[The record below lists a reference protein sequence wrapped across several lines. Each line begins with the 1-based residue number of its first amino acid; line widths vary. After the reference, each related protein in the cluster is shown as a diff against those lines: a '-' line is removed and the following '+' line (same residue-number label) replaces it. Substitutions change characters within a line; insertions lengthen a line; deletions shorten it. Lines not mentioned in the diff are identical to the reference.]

1 MTPTEFSR
9 NNNVK
14 VGDRLLG
21 VRNVVKIKDPEAI
34 KRLIMSNDY
43 EHKRIISISAHIDHG
58 KTTTTDY
65 LMRRAGLMSDAAA
78 GQALMTDSDEEEQER
93 GITIFTS
100 VVLLNFEVDGEEYL
114 VQLSDTPGHLS
125 FTGEVSRA
133 LRASDGA
140 VILVDALEGVM
151 TQTETNIRLAV
162 GSEACRPVLFINK
175 VDRLI
180 NELKL
185 PPAKVYERIDIIVA
199 KVNELIKKVAPG
211 EFSKEWQVGFEHGTV
226 AIGSA
231 KTGWAFTQETL
242 KKRDIKPIVVF
253 EKYNEGDEMWLREN
267 LPLDEAL
274 LEMIAYHL
282 PDPKTAQKYKIPRI
296 WKGDLDSPEGKA
308 LLDCDPNGP
317 LLGMITKIFVDPK
330 SKRPTLIGRVFSG
343 TIRSGDEIRL
353 VNMRQNARVKRLG
366 VQEIT
371 DILPMDE
378 IPAGNLMSI
387 FGFICPSGESF
398 VEANSEIVGFE
409 AIEYVSE
416 PVVSRSIKP
425 IDPQDVARLGDV
437 VKKWIMADPTAR
449 FVHDKESGEY
459 RLDGIDPL
467 QIEILT
473 KRINEQV
480 PIRVSEPIIVY
491 REKMTQRGDEFHTK
505 SPNGHN
511 RIRMY
516 LEPLDEK
523 TIELIRKKKVTAE
536 MPGRER
542 AQILRDEA
550 GWDAKEARKILDIF
564 EGCMI
569 VDAMSGVQKFD
580 RILPYVKS
588 IFHEFVESGPIAHEP
603 VMGVRVTITDAT
615 IHSDPAH
622 TGYTEVATMVSSG
635 LNMGFLT
642 GVPGLY
648 EPILNTDIKT
658 PTDTQG
664 AVIKVL
670 TAHRGQIVTIEGEE
684 EAVAIK
690 GTLPTAET
698 IGIADEFRS
707 ASAGRSF
714 FGYQFRGFESV
725 PGSIQEELILEIR
738 KRKGMPEEMPSMS
751 SWSRYV
757 YKRT

>member
-1 MTPTEFSR
+1 M
-9 NNNVK
+9 
-14 VGDRLLG
+14 
-21 VRNVVKIKDPEAI
+21 VKIKEPAAI
-34 KRLIMSNDY
+34 KRLILSDDY

-100 VVLLNFEVDGEEYL
+100 VVLLNFEVEGEEYL

-162 GSEACRPVLFINK
+162 GGEACKPVLFVNK

-185 PPAKVYERIDIIVA
+185 PPAKVYERIDVIIA
-199 KVNELIKKVAPG
+199 KVNALIKKVAPEG
-211 EFSKEWQVGFEHGTV
+211 YGKDWRVSFQDGSV

-231 KTGWAFTQETL
+231 KTGWAFTMKTL
-242 KKRDIKPIVVF
+242 EKKDIKPTVVF

-267 LPLDEAL
+267 LPLDDAL
-274 LEMIAYHL
+274 LEMIVKHL
-282 PDPKTAQKYKIPRI
+282 PDPKTAQQYKIPRI

-308 LLDCDPNGP
+308 LLEVDPNGP
-317 LLGMITKIFVDPK
+317 LCGMITKIFVDPK
-330 SKRPTLIGRVFSG
+330 SKRPTLIGRIFSG
-343 TIRSGDEIRL
+343 TIKSGQEIAL
-353 VNMRQNARVKRLG
+353 VNMRQNAKVKRLG

-371 DILPMDE
+371 DILDMDE
-378 IPAGNLMSI
+378 VPAGNLFSV
-387 FGFICPSGESF
+387 FGFMCPSGESF
-398 VEANSEIVGFE
+398 VAPGSDMKGFE

-425 IDPQDVARLGDV
+425 VDPQEIAKLGEV
-437 VKKWIMADPTAR
+437 VSKWIMADPTAR
-449 FVHDKESGEY
+449 FFHDKESGEY

-473 KRINEQV
+473 KRIHEQV
-480 PIRVSEPIIVY
+480 KIKVSEPIIVY
-491 REKMTQRGDEFHTK
+491 REKMTEKGDEFHTK

-523 TIELIRKKKVTAE
+523 TVELIRKKRITAE
-536 MPGRER
+536 MPSRER
-542 AQILRDEA
+542 ATILRDEA
-550 GWDAKEARKILDIF
+550 GWDAKAARKILDIY
-564 EGCMI
+564 ESSML
-569 VDAMSGVQKFD
+569 VDAMSGVQRFD
-580 RILPYVKS
+580 RIFSYLQS
-588 IFHEFVESGPIAHEP
+588 TFREFIEGGPIAREP
-603 VMGVRVTITDAT
+603 VMGVKVVLTDAT
-615 IHSDPAH
+615 VHNDPAH
-622 TGYTEVATMVSSG
+622 TGYNEVATMVSSG
-635 LNMGFLT
+635 LNMSFLT
-642 GVPGLY
+642 GRPGLY
-648 EPILNTDIKT
+648 EPVLNADIKT
-658 PTDTQG
+658 PPDTQG
-664 AVIKVL
+664 AIIKVL
-670 TAHRGQIVTIEGEE
+670 TGHRGQIVTIEGEE
-684 EAVAIK
+684 DVVAIK

-698 IGIADEFRS
+698 IEIADEFRS

-714 FGYQFRGFESV
+714 FGYEFKGFD
-725 PGSIQEELILEIR
+725 PLPTNLQEEIILEIR
-738 KRKGMPEEMPSMS
+738 ARKKMPEEMPSLS
-751 SWSRYV
+751 SW
-757 YKRT
+757 

>member
-1 MTPTEFSR
+1 M
-9 NNNVK
+9 
-14 VGDRLLG
+14 
-21 VRNVVKIKDPEAI
+21 VKIKEPDAI
-34 KRLIMSNDY
+34 KRLILSDDY

-58 KTTTTDY
+58 KTTTADY

-78 GQALMTDSDEEEQER
+78 GQALMTDSDDEEQER

-162 GSEACRPVLFINK
+162 GGEACKPVLFVNK

-185 PPAKVYERIDIIVA
+185 PPAKVYERIDIIIS
-199 KVNELIKKVAPG
+199 KVNALIKKVAPEG
-211 EFSKEWQVGFEHGTV
+211 YGKDWRVSFQDGSV

-231 KTGWAFTQETL
+231 KTGWAFSMKTL
-242 KKRDIKPIVVF
+242 EKKGIKPTVVF

-267 LPLDEAL
+267 LPLDDAL
-274 LEMIAYHL
+274 LEMIVKHL
-282 PDPKTAQKYKIPRI
+282 PNPKEAQKYKIPRI
-296 WKGDLDSPEGKA
+296 WKGDLESPEGQA
-308 LLDCDPNGP
+308 LLNVDPNGP
-317 LLGMITKIFVDPK
+317 LCGMITKIFVDPK
-330 SKRPTLIGRVFSG
+330 SKRPTLIGRIFSG
-343 TIRSGDEIRL
+343 TIKSGQEIAL
-353 VNMRQNARVKRLG
+353 VNMRQNAKVKRLG

-371 DILPMDE
+371 DILDMDE
-378 IPAGNLMSI
+378 VPAGNLFSV
-387 FGFICPSGESF
+387 FGFMCPSGESF
-398 VEANSEIVGFE
+398 VDPGSEMKGFE
-409 AIEYVSE
+409 AIEYVAE

-425 IDPQDVARLGDV
+425 VDPQDIAKLGEV
-437 VKKWIMADPTAR
+437 VSKWIMADPTAR
-449 FVHDKESGEY
+449 FFHDKESGEY

-473 KRINEQV
+473 KRIHEQV
-480 PIRVSEPIIVY
+480 KIHVSEPIIVY
-491 REKMTQRGDEFHTK
+491 REKMTEKGDEFHTK

-523 TIELIRKKKVTAE
+523 TVELIRKKRITAE
-536 MPGRER
+536 MPSRER
-542 AQILRDEA
+542 ATILRDEA
-550 GWDAKEARKILDIF
+550 GWDAKKARKILDIY
-564 EGCMI
+564 ESSML
-569 VDAMSGVQKFD
+569 VDAMSGVQRFD
-580 RILPYVKS
+580 RIYSYLETV
-588 IFHEFVESGPIAHEP
+588 FREFIDGGPIAKEP
-603 VMGVRVTITDAT
+603 VMGVKVVLTDAT
-615 IHSDPAH
+615 VHNDPAH
-622 TGYTEVATMVSSG
+622 TGYNEVATMVSSG

-642 GVPGLY
+642 GRPGIY
-648 EPILNTDIKT
+648 EPVLNADIKT
-658 PTDTQG
+658 PPDTQG
-664 AVIKVL
+664 AIIKVL
-670 TAHRGQIVTIEGEE
+670 TGHRGQIVTIEGEE
-684 EAVAIK
+684 DVVAIK

-698 IGIADEFRS
+698 IEIADEFRS

-714 FGYQFRGFESV
+714 FGYEFRGFE
-725 PGSIQEELILEIR
+725 PLPTNLQEEIILEIR
-738 KRKGMPEEMPSMS
+738 ARKKMPEEMPSLS
-751 SWSRYV
+751 SWNRWI

>member
-1 MTPTEFSR
+1 M
-9 NNNVK
+9 
-14 VGDRLLG
+14 
-21 VRNVVKIKDPEAI
+21 VKIKEPDAI
-34 KRLIMSNDY
+34 RSMILSDDY
-43 EHKRIISISAHIDHG
+43 AHKRIISISAHIDHG

-65 LMRRAGLMSDAAA
+65 LLRRAGLMSDAAT

-100 VVLLNFEVDGEEYL
+100 VVMLHFEVDGEAYL

-162 GSEACRPVLFINK
+162 GSEACKPVLFVNK

-185 PPAKVYERIDIIVA
+185 PPAKVYERIDIIIS
-199 KVNELIKKVAPG
+199 KVNQLIKKVAP
-211 EFSKEWQVGFEHGTV
+211 KEYALDWRVSFQEGSV

-231 KTGWAFTQETL
+231 KTGWAFTIKTL
-242 KKRDIKPIVVF
+242 EKKGIKPLIVF
-253 EKYNEGDEMWLREN
+253 EKYSKGDDKWLRDN

-274 LEMIAYHL
+274 LEMIVKHL
-282 PDPKTAQKYKIPRI
+282 PNPKEAQKYKIPRI
-296 WKGDLDSPEGKA
+296 WSGDLNSPAGQA
-308 LLDCDPNGP
+308 LLNCDRNGP
-317 LLGMITKIFVDPK
+317 LIGSINKIFIDPK

-343 TIRSGDEIRL
+343 TIKSGQEIRL
-353 VNMRQNARVKRLG
+353 VNMKQNAKVKRLG

-371 DILPMDE
+371 DILDMDE
-378 IPAGNLMSI
+378 VPAGNLFSV

-398 VEANSEIVGFE
+398 VDPGSDIKGFE

-425 IDPQDVARLGDV
+425 IDPQDVARLGEV
-437 VKKWIMADPTAR
+437 VSKWIMADPTAR
-449 FVHDKESGEY
+449 FTHDKESMEY

-473 KRINEQV
+473 ERIHEQV
-480 PIRVSEPIIVY
+480 PIKVSEPIIVY
-491 REKMTQRGDEFHTK
+491 REKMTERGEEFHTK

-511 RIRMY
+511 KIRMF
-516 LEPLDEK
+516 LEPLDDK
-523 TIELIRKKKVTAE
+523 TVDLIRKKKVTAE
-536 MPGRER
+536 MNDRER

-550 GWDAKEARKILDIF
+550 GWDAKEARKILDIY
-564 EGCMI
+564 ESSML
-569 VDAMSGVQKFD
+569 VDGMSGVQRFE
-580 RILPYVKS
+580 RIYSYLQTV
-588 IFHEFVESGPIAHEP
+588 FREFIDAGPLAHEP
-603 VMGVRVTITDAT
+603 VMGVKVTLTDAT
-615 IHSDPAH
+615 VHNDPAH
-622 TGYTEVATMVSSG
+622 TGYNEVATMVSAA

-642 GVPGLY
+642 GRPGLF
-648 EPILNTDIKT
+648 EPVLDTDIKT

-664 AVIKVL
+664 QVIKVL
-670 TAHRGQIVTIEGEE
+670 TGHRGQIITIEGEE
-684 EAVAIK
+684 DTVTVR

-707 ASAGRSF
+707 ATAGRSF
-714 FGYQFRGFESV
+714 FGYQFHGFDALPSNL
-725 PGSIQEELILEIR
+725 QEEIILEIR
-738 KRKGMPEEMPSMS
+738 KRKKMAEEMPNLA
-751 SWSRYV
+751 SWSRWV

>member
-1 MTPTEFSR
+1 I
-9 NNNVK
+9 V
-14 VGDRLLG
+14 
-21 VRNVVKIKDPEAI
+21 
-34 KRLIMSNDY
+34 
-43 EHKRIISISAHIDHG
+43 SISAHIDHG

-78 GQALMTDSDEEEQER
+78 GQALMTDSDDEEQER

-100 VVLLNFEVDGEEYL
+100 VVLLNFDVEGEEYL

-162 GSEACRPVLFINK
+162 GGEGCKPVLFINK

-199 KVNELIKKVAPG
+199 KVNELIKKVAP
-211 EFSKEWQVGFEHGTV
+211 EGFTKDWRVDFAKGSV
-226 AIGSA
+226 AVGSA
-231 KTGWAFTQETL
+231 KTGWAFTMKTL
-242 KKRDIKPIVVF
+242 EKKEIKPNVVF
-253 EKYNEGDEMWLREN
+253 EKYYEGDEMWLREN
-267 LPLDEAL
+267 LPLDDAL
-274 LEMIAYHL
+274 LEMIVKHL
-282 PDPKTAQKYKIPRI
+282 PNPKEAQKYKIPRI
-296 WKGDLDSPEGKA
+296 WKGDLESEAGKA
-308 LLDCDPNGP
+308 LLEADPNGP

-343 TIRSGDEIRL
+343 TLKSGQEIRL

-378 IPAGNLMSI
+378 VPAGNLFSI
-387 FGFICPSGESF
+387 FGFMCPSGESF
-398 VEANSEIVGFE
+398 VEAGSEVPGFE

-416 PVVSRSIKP
+416 PVVSRSITP
-425 IDPQDVARLGDV
+425 LDPQDVAKLGDV
-437 VKKWIMADPTAR
+437 VKMWIMADPTAR

-480 PIRVSEPIIVY
+480 PIRISEPIIVY
-491 REKMTQRGDEFHTK
+491 REKMTERGDEFHTK

-511 RIRMY
+511 RIRMF

-523 TIELIRKKKVTAE
+523 TVELIKKRRVTAE
-536 MPGRER
+536 MPSRDR
-542 AQILRDEA
+542 AFILRDDA
-550 GWDAKEARKILDIF
+550 GWDAKEARKILDIYQ
-564 EGCMI
+564 GCML
-569 VDAMSGVQKFD
+569 VDAMSGVQRFD
-580 RILPYVKS
+580 RIIAYVKS
-588 IFHEFVESGPIAHEP
+588 VFQEFVEEGPIAHEP
-603 VMGVRVTITDAT
+603 VMGVKVVLTDAT
-615 IHSDPAH
+615 VHNDPAH
-622 TGYTEVATMVSSG
+622 TGYNEVATMVSSG
-635 LNMGFLT
+635 LNMSFLT
-642 GVPGLY
+642 GEASLY

-658 PTDTQG
+658 PIDTQG
-664 AVIKVL
+664 GVIKVL
-670 TAHRGQIVTIEGEE
+670 TGHRGQIVTIEGEE
-684 EAVAIK
+684 ENVTVK

-707 ASAGRSF
+707 ATAGRSF
-714 FGYQFRGFESV
+714 FGYEFRGFEPL
-725 PGSIQEELILEIR
+725 PGTLQEEKILEIR
-738 KRKGMPEEMPSMS
+738 ARKKMPDQLPSLS
-751 SWSRYV
+751 SWNRWI

>member
-1 MTPTEFSR
+1 
-9 NNNVK
+9 
-14 VGDRLLG
+14 L
-21 VRNVVKIKDPEAI
+21 VKIKDPDAI
-34 KRLIMSNDY
+34 KRLILSDDY
-43 EHKRIISISAHIDHG
+43 EHKRIVSISAHIDHG

-78 GQALMTDSDEEEQER
+78 GQALMTDSDDEEQER

-100 VVLLNFEVDGEEYL
+100 VVLLNFDVEGEEYL

-162 GSEACRPVLFINK
+162 GGEGCKPVLFINK

-199 KVNELIKKVAPG
+199 KVNALIKKVAPKD
-211 EFSKEWQVGFEHGTV
+211 FSKDWRVDFTKGSV
-226 AIGSA
+226 AVGSA
-231 KTGWAFTQETL
+231 KTGWAFTMKTL
-242 KKRDIKPIVVF
+242 AKKEIKPNVVF

-267 LPLDEAL
+267 LPLDDAL
-274 LEMIAYHL
+274 LEMIVKHL
-282 PDPKTAQKYKIPRI
+282 PNPKDAQKYKIPRI
-296 WKGDLDSPEGKA
+296 WKGDLESEAGKA
-308 LLDCDPNGP
+308 LLEADPNGP

-343 TIRSGDEIRL
+343 TLRSGQEIRL
-353 VNMRQNARVKRLG
+353 VNMRQNARVRRLG

-378 IPAGNLMSI
+378 VPAGNLFSI
-387 FGFICPSGESF
+387 FGFMCPSGESF
-398 VEANSEIVGFE
+398 VDAGSDVPGFE

-416 PVVSRSIKP
+416 PVVSRSITP
-425 IDPQDVARLGDV
+425 LDPQDIAKLGDV
-437 VKKWIMADPTAR
+437 VKMWIMADPTAR

-480 PIRVSEPIIVY
+480 PIRISEPIIVY
-491 REKMTQRGDEFHTK
+491 REKMTERGDEFHTK

-523 TIELIRKKKVTAE
+523 TVGLIKKRRVTAE
-536 MPGRER
+536 MPSRDR
-542 AQILRDEA
+542 AIILRDEA
-550 GWDAKEARKILDIF
+550 GWDAKKARKILDIF
-564 EGCMI
+564 QGCML
-569 VDAMSGVQKFD
+569 VDGMSGVQRFD
-580 RILPYVKS
+580 RILAYVKS
-588 IFHEFVESGPIAHEP
+588 VFQEFVEEGPIAHEP
-603 VMGVRVTITDAT
+603 VMGVKVVLTDAT
-615 IHSDPAH
+615 VHNDPAH
-622 TGYTEVATMVSSG
+622 TGYNEVATMVSSG
-635 LNMGFLT
+635 LNMSFLT
-642 GVPGLY
+642 GEASLY
-648 EPILNTDIKT
+648 EPVLNTDIKT
-658 PTDTQG
+658 PIDTQG
-664 AVIKVL
+664 GVIKVL
-670 TAHRGQIVTIEGEE
+670 TGHRGQIVTIEGEE
-684 EAVAIK
+684 ENVTVK

-714 FGYQFRGFESV
+714 FGYEFRGFEPL
-725 PGSIQEELILEIR
+725 PGTLQEEIILEIR
-738 KRKGMPEEMPSMS
+738 ARKKMPDQMPHLS
-751 SWSRYV
+751 SWNRWI

>member
-1 MTPTEFSR
+1 M
-9 NNNVK
+9 
-14 VGDRLLG
+14 
-21 VRNVVKIKDPEAI
+21 VKIKDPDAI
-34 KRLIMSNDY
+34 KRLILSDDY
-43 EHKRIISISAHIDHG
+43 EHKRIVSISAHIDHG

-78 GQALMTDSDEEEQER
+78 GQALMTDSDDEEQER

-100 VVLLNFEVDGEEYL
+100 VVLLNFDVEGEEYL

-162 GSEACRPVLFINK
+162 GGEGCKPVLFINK

-199 KVNELIKKVAPG
+199 KVNELIKKVAP
-211 EFSKEWQVGFEHGTV
+211 EGFTKDWRVDFAKGSV
-226 AIGSA
+226 AVGSA
-231 KTGWAFTQETL
+231 KTGWAFTMKTL
-242 KKRDIKPIVVF
+242 EKKEIKPNVVF
-253 EKYNEGDEMWLREN
+253 EKYYEGDEMWLREN
-267 LPLDEAL
+267 LPLDDAL
-274 LEMIAYHL
+274 LEMIVKHL
-282 PDPKTAQKYKIPRI
+282 PNPKEAQKYKIPRI
-296 WKGDLDSPEGKA
+296 WKGDLESEAGKA
-308 LLDCDPNGP
+308 LLEADPNGP

-343 TIRSGDEIRL
+343 TLKSGQEIRL

-378 IPAGNLMSI
+378 VPAGNLFSI
-387 FGFICPSGESF
+387 FGFMCPSGESF
-398 VEANSEIVGFE
+398 VEAGSEVPGFE

-416 PVVSRSIKP
+416 PVVSRSITP
-425 IDPQDVARLGDV
+425 LDPQDVAKLGDV
-437 VKKWIMADPTAR
+437 VKMWIMADPTAR

-480 PIRVSEPIIVY
+480 PIRISEPIIVY
-491 REKMTQRGDEFHTK
+491 REKMTERGDEFHTK

-511 RIRMY
+511 RIRMF

-523 TIELIRKKKVTAE
+523 TVELIKKRRVTAE
-536 MPGRER
+536 MPSRDR
-542 AQILRDEA
+542 AFILRDDA
-550 GWDAKEARKILDIF
+550 GWDAKEARKILDIYQ
-564 EGCMI
+564 GCML
-569 VDAMSGVQKFD
+569 VDAMSGVQRFD
-580 RILPYVKS
+580 RIIAYVKS
-588 IFHEFVESGPIAHEP
+588 VFQEFVEEGPIAHEP
-603 VMGVRVTITDAT
+603 VMGVKVVLTDAT
-615 IHSDPAH
+615 VHNDPAH
-622 TGYTEVATMVSSG
+622 TGYNEVATMVSSG
-635 LNMGFLT
+635 LNMSFLT
-642 GVPGLY
+642 GEASLY

-658 PTDTQG
+658 PIDTQG
-664 AVIKVL
+664 GVIKVL
-670 TAHRGQIVTIEGEE
+670 TGHRGQIVTIEGEE
-684 EAVAIK
+684 ENVTVK

-707 ASAGRSF
+707 ATAGRSF
-714 FGYQFRGFESV
+714 FGYEFRGFEPL
-725 PGSIQEELILEIR
+725 PGTLQEEKILEIR
-738 KRKGMPEEMPSMS
+738 ARKKMPDQLPSLS
-751 SWSRYV
+751 SWNRWI

>member
-1 MTPTEFSR
+1 M
-9 NNNVK
+9 
-14 VGDRLLG
+14 
-21 VRNVVKIKDPEAI
+21 VKIKEPDAI
-34 KRLIMSNDY
+34 KRLILSDDLA
-43 EHKRIISISAHIDHG
+43 HKRIISISAHIDHG

-100 VVLLNFEVDGEEYL
+100 VVLLNFEVEGEEYL

-162 GSEACRPVLFINK
+162 GGEACKPVLFINK

-185 PPAKVYERIDIIVA
+185 PPAKVYERIDIIIA
-199 KVNELIKKVAPG
+199 KVNELIKKVAPEG
-211 EFSKEWQVGFEHGTV
+211 YGKDWRVSFQDGSV

-231 KTGWAFTQETL
+231 KTGWAFTMKTL
-242 KKRDIKPIVVF
+242 EKKDIKPIVVF
-253 EKYNEGDEMWLREN
+253 EKYNEGDERWLRDN
-267 LPLDEAL
+267 LPLDDAL
-274 LEMIAYHL
+274 LEMIVKHL
-282 PDPKTAQKYKIPRI
+282 PNPKEAQQYKIPRI
-296 WKGDLDSPEGKA
+296 WTGDLDSPEGKA
-308 LLDCDPNGP
+308 LLNVDSKGP
-317 LLGMITKIFVDPK
+317 LCGMITKIFVDPK

-343 TIRSGDEIRL
+343 TIKAGQEIQL
-353 VNMRQNARVKRLG
+353 INMKQNAKVKRLG

-371 DILPMDE
+371 DILDMDE
-378 IPAGNLMSI
+378 VPAGNLFSV
-387 FGFICPSGESF
+387 FGFMCPSGESF
-398 VEANSEIVGFE
+398 VAPGSDLKGFE

-425 IDPQDVARLGDV
+425 VDPQDIAKLGEV
-437 VKKWIMADPTAR
+437 VSKWIMADPTAR
-449 FVHDKESGEY
+449 FFHDKESGEY

-480 PIRVSEPIIVY
+480 KIKVSEPIIVY
-491 REKMTQRGDEFHTK
+491 REKMTERGDEFHTK

-523 TIELIRKKKVTAE
+523 TVELIRKKRITAD
-536 MPGRER
+536 MPARER

-550 GWDAKEARKILDIF
+550 GWDAKEARKILDIY
-564 EGCMI
+564 ESSML
-569 VDAMSGVQKFD
+569 VDAMSGVQRFD
-580 RILPYVKS
+580 RIFSYLQTT
-588 IFHEFVESGPIAHEP
+588 FREFIEGGPIAREP
-603 VMGVRVTITDAT
+603 VMGVKVVLTDAT
-615 IHSDPAH
+615 VHTDPAH
-622 TGYTEVATMVSSG
+622 TGYNEVATMVSSG
-635 LNMGFLT
+635 LNMSFLT
-642 GVPGLY
+642 GTPGLF
-648 EPILNTDIKT
+648 EPVLNTDIKT
-658 PTDTQG
+658 PPDTQG

-670 TAHRGQIVTIEGEE
+670 TGHRGQIITIEGEE
-684 EAVAIK
+684 DVVAVK

-707 ASAGRSF
+707 ATAGRSF
-714 FGYQFRGFESV
+714 FGYEFRGFESL
-725 PGSIQEELILEIR
+725 PSNLQEEIILEIR
-738 KRKGMPEEMPSMS
+738 ARKNMPAEMPNLS
-751 SWSRYV
+751 SWNRWI

>member
-1 MTPTEFSR
+1 M
-9 NNNVK
+9 
-14 VGDRLLG
+14 
-21 VRNVVKIKDPEAI
+21 VKIKEPDAI
-34 KRLIMSNDY
+34 KRLIKSDDF

-78 GQALMTDSDEEEQER
+78 GQALMTDSDEEEQAR

-100 VVLLNFEVDGEEYL
+100 VVLLNFEVEGEEYL

-162 GSEACRPVLFINK
+162 GGEACKPVLFVNK

-185 PPAKVYERIDIIVA
+185 PPAKVYERIDTIIA
-199 KVNELIKKVAPG
+199 KVNNLIMKVAPEEYG
-211 EFSKEWQVGFEHGTV
+211 KDWRVSFQDGSV

-231 KTGWAFTQETL
+231 KTGWAFTMKTL
-242 KKRDIKPIVVF
+242 EKKGIKPVVVF
-253 EKYNEGDEMWLREN
+253 EKYNEGDERWLREN
-267 LPLDEAL
+267 LPLDDAL
-274 LEMIAYHL
+274 LEMIVKHL
-282 PDPKTAQKYKIPRI
+282 PNPKDAQKYKIPRI
-296 WKGDLDSPEGKA
+296 WSGDMDTPEGKA
-308 LLDCDPNGP
+308 LLECDPNGP
-317 LLGMITKIFVDPK
+317 LLGMITKIFIDPK

-343 TIRSGDEIRL
+343 TIKSGQEIRL
-353 VNMRQNARVKRLG
+353 VNMKQNAKVKRLG

-371 DILPMDE
+371 DILDME
-378 IPAGNLMSI
+378 EVPAGNLFSV
-387 FGFICPSGESF
+387 FGFMCPSGESF
-398 VEANSEIVGFE
+398 VGPESDMKGFE

-425 IDPQDVARLGDV
+425 TDPQEIAKLGEV
-437 VKKWIMADPTAR
+437 VSKWIMADPTAR

-480 PIRVSEPIIVY
+480 KIKVSEPIIVY
-491 REKMTQRGDEFHTK
+491 REKMTEKGDEFHTK

-511 RIRMY
+511 RIRIF
-516 LEPLDEK
+516 LEPLDDK
-523 TIELIRKKKVTAE
+523 TVELIRKKKITADQND
-536 MPGRER
+536 RER

-550 GWDAKEARKILDIF
+550 GWDAKEARKILDVYETSIL
-564 EGCMI
+564 
-569 VDAMSGVQKFD
+569 VDAMTGVQRFD
-580 RILPYVKS
+580 RIFSYVQT
-588 IFHEFVESGPIAHEP
+588 IFREFCDGGPIAREP
-603 VMGVRVTITDAT
+603 VMGVKAVITDAT
-615 IHSDPAH
+615 IHTDPAH
-622 TGYTEVATMVSSG
+622 TGYNEVATMVSSG

-642 GVPGLY
+642 GRPGLY
-648 EPILNTDIKT
+648 EPVLNTDIKT
-658 PTDTQG
+658 PVDTQG
-664 AVIKVL
+664 QVIKVL
-670 TAHRGQIVTIEGEE
+670 TGHRGQVITIEGEE
-684 EAVAIK
+684 DAVAVK

-707 ASAGRSF
+707 ATAGRSF
-714 FGYQFRGFESV
+714 FGYEFRGFEPV
-725 PGSIQEELILEIR
+725 PGSMQEELILEIR
-738 KRKGMPEEMPSMS
+738 KRKGMPEELPSLS
-751 SWSRYV
+751 SWNRWV

>member
-1 MTPTEFSR
+1 M
-9 NNNVK
+9 
-14 VGDRLLG
+14 
-21 VRNVVKIKDPEAI
+21 VKIKEPDAI
-34 KRLIMSNDY
+34 KRLILSDDY

-78 GQALMTDSDEEEQER
+78 GQALMTDSDDEEQER

-100 VVLLNFEVDGEEYL
+100 VVLLNFKVDDEEYL

-140 VILVDALEGVM
+140 VILVDALEGMM

-162 GSEACRPVLFINK
+162 GSEACKPVLFINK

-185 PPAKVYERIDIIVA
+185 PPAKVYERIDIIIS
-199 KVNELIKKVAPG
+199 KVNTLIKKVAPE
-211 EFSKEWQVGFEHGTV
+211 EFKKAWQVSFQDGSV

-231 KTGWAFTQETL
+231 KTGWAFTMKTL
-242 KKRDIKPIVVF
+242 EKRDIKPTVVF
-253 EKYNEGDEMWLREN
+253 EKYDEGDEMWLREN

-274 LEMIAYHL
+274 LEMIVKHL
-282 PDPKTAQKYKIPRI
+282 PDPKTAQRYKIPRI
-296 WKGDLDSPEGKA
+296 WKGDLESVEGKA
-308 LLDCDPNGP
+308 LLACDPNGP
-317 LLGMITKIFVDPK
+317 LLGMVTKIFVDPK
-330 SKRPTLIGRVFSG
+330 SKRPTLIGRIFSG
-343 TIRSGDEIRL
+343 TIKNGQEIRL
-353 VNMRQNARVKRLG
+353 VNMRQNAKVKRLG

-371 DILPMDE
+371 DILDMDAV
-378 IPAGNLMSI
+378 PAGNLFSV
-387 FGFICPSGESF
+387 FGFMCPSGESF
-398 VEANSEIVGFE
+398 VGPGSDMAGFE

-425 IDPQDVARLGDV
+425 IDPQDVAKLGDV
-437 VKKWIMADPTAR
+437 VSVWIMADPTAR

-480 PIRVSEPIIVY
+480 KIHVSEPIIVY
-491 REKMTQRGDEFHTK
+491 REKMTERGDEFHTK

-511 RIRMY
+511 RIRMV

-523 TIELIRKKKVTAE
+523 TVELIKKKKVTMDQQPRDRGA
-536 MPGRER
+536 
-542 AQILRDEA
+542 ILRDEA
-550 GWDAKEARKILDIF
+550 GWDAKVARKILDIY
-564 EGCMI
+564 ESCML
-569 VDAMSGVQKFD
+569 VDAMSGVQRFD
-580 RILPYVKS
+580 RIFSYLQTV
-588 IFHEFVESGPIAHEP
+588 FREFVDSGPIAHEP
-603 VMGVRVTITDAT
+603 VMGVKVTLTDAT
-615 IHSDPAH
+615 IHNDPAH
-622 TGYTEVATMVSSG
+622 TGYNEVTTMVSSA
-635 LNMGFLT
+635 LNMSFLT
-642 GVPGLY
+642 GKPGLY
-648 EPILNTDIKT
+648 EPVLNTDIKT

-664 AVIKVL
+664 QVIKVL
-670 TAHRGQIVTIEGEE
+670 TGHRGQVLTIEGEE
-684 EAVAIK
+684 ENVTVK

-707 ASAGRSF
+707 ATAGRSF
-714 FGYQFRGFESV
+714 FGYQFRGFEGV
-725 PGSIQEELILEIR
+725 PTSLQEDLILEIR
-738 KRKGMPEEMPSMS
+738 KRKGMAEEMPSLS
-751 SWSRYV
+751 SWNRWV
-757 YKRT
+757 YRRT

>member
-1 MTPTEFSR
+1 M
-9 NNNVK
+9 
-14 VGDRLLG
+14 
-21 VRNVVKIKDPEAI
+21 VKIKEPDAI
-34 KRLIMSNDY
+34 KRLILSDDY

-100 VVLLNFEVDGEEYL
+100 VVLLNFKVDDEEYL

-140 VILVDALEGVM
+140 VILVDALEGMM

-162 GSEACRPVLFINK
+162 GSEACKPVLFINK

-185 PPAKVYERIDIIVA
+185 PPAKVYERIDIIIS
-199 KVNELIKKVAPG
+199 KVNTLIQKVAPE
-211 EFSKEWQVGFEHGTV
+211 EFKKAWQVSFQEGSV

-231 KTGWAFTQETL
+231 KTGWAFTMKTL
-242 KKRDIKPIVVF
+242 EKRDIKPTVVF
-253 EKYNEGDEMWLREN
+253 EKYDEGDEMWLREN

-274 LEMIAYHL
+274 LEMIVKHL
-282 PDPKTAQKYKIPRI
+282 PDPKTAQRYKIPRI
-296 WKGDLDSPEGKA
+296 WKGDLESVEGKA
-308 LLDCDPNGP
+308 LLSCDRDGP
-317 LLGMITKIFVDPK
+317 LLGMVTKIFVDPK
-330 SKRPTLIGRVFSG
+330 SKRPTLIGRIFSG
-343 TIRSGDEIRL
+343 TIKNGQEIKL
-353 VNMRQNARVKRLG
+353 VNMKQNAKVKRLG

-371 DILPMDE
+371 DILDMDAV
-378 IPAGNLMSI
+378 PAGNLFSV
-387 FGFICPSGESF
+387 FGFMCPSGESF
-398 VEANSEIVGFE
+398 VGPGSDMAGFE

-425 IDPQDVARLGDV
+425 IDPQDVAKLGNV
-437 VKKWIMADPTAR
+437 VSVWIMADPTAR

-480 PIRVSEPIIVY
+480 PIHVSEPIIVY
-491 REKMTQRGDEFHTK
+491 REKMTERGDEFHTK

-511 RIRMY
+511 RIRMV

-523 TIELIRKKKVTAE
+523 TVELIKKKKVNMDQHPRDRGA
-536 MPGRER
+536 
-542 AQILRDEA
+542 ILRDEA
-550 GWDAKEARKILDIF
+550 GWDAKVARKILDIY
-564 EGCMI
+564 ESCML
-569 VDAMSGVQKFD
+569 VDAMSGVQRFD
-580 RILPYVKS
+580 RIFSYLQTV
-588 IFHEFVESGPIAHEP
+588 FREFVDSGPIAHEP
-603 VMGVRVTITDAT
+603 VMGVKVTLTDAT
-615 IHSDPAH
+615 IHNDPAH
-622 TGYTEVATMVSSG
+622 TGYNEVTTMVSAG

-642 GVPGLY
+642 GKPGLY
-648 EPILNTDIKT
+648 EPVLNTDIKT

-664 AVIKVL
+664 QVIKVL
-670 TAHRGQIVTIEGEE
+670 SGHRGQIVTIEGEE
-684 EAVAIK
+684 ESVTVR

-707 ASAGRSF
+707 ATAGRCF
-714 FGYQFRGFESV
+714 FGYQFRGFEGV
-725 PGSIQEELILEIR
+725 PSSLQEELILEIR
-738 KRKGMPEEMPSMS
+738 KRKGMAEEMPNLG
-751 SWSRYV
+751 SWNRWV

>member
-1 MTPTEFSR
+1 M
-9 NNNVK
+9 VK
-14 VGDRLLG
+14 V
-21 VRNVVKIKDPEAI
+21 KEPEQI
-34 KRLIMSNDY
+34 KRLIMSNDFK
-43 EHKRIISISAHIDHG
+43 HKRIISISAHIDHG

-100 VVLLNFEVDGEEYL
+100 VVMLNFEVDGEEYL

-162 GSEACRPVLFINK
+162 GGEACKPVLFVNK

-185 PPAKVYERIDIIVA
+185 PPKKVYERIDVIMA
-199 KVNELIKKVAPG
+199 KVNALIKKVAPPQYA
-211 EFSKEWQVGFEHGTV
+211 KEWRVDFRDGSI

-231 KTGWAFTQETL
+231 KTGWAFTMKTL
-242 KKRDIKPIVVF
+242 EKKGIEPIVVF
-253 EKYNEGDEMWLREN
+253 EKYNEGDEKWLREN
-267 LPLDEAL
+267 LPLDDAL
-274 LEMIAYHL
+274 LEMIVHHL
-282 PDPKTAQKYKIPRI
+282 PDPETAQKYKIPRI
-296 WKGDLDSPEGKA
+296 WKGDLESPAGKA
-308 LLDCDPNGP
+308 LLACDPKGP

-330 SKRPTLIGRVFSG
+330 SKRPTLIGRIFSG
-343 TIRSGDEIRL
+343 TVKSGQTIQL
-353 VNMRQNARVKRLG
+353 VNMKQNVTVKRLG

-378 IPAGNLMSI
+378 VPAGNLFSV
-387 FGFICPSGESF
+387 FGFICPSGETF
-398 VEANSEIVGFE
+398 VEPGSDMPGFE

-425 IDPQDVARLGDV
+425 IDPQDIAKLGEV
-437 VKKWIMADPTAR
+437 VSKWIMADPTAR
-449 FVHDKESGEY
+449 FIHDKESGEY

-473 KRINEQV
+473 KRIHEQV
-480 PIRVSEPIIVY
+480 PIKISEPIIVY
-491 REKMTQRGDEFHTK
+491 REKIIGVGDEFHTK

-511 RIRMY
+511 RLRLYI
-516 LEPLDEK
+516 EPLDDK
-523 TIELIRKKKVTAE
+523 TVELIKKKRITADQNA
-536 MPGRER
+536 RDR

-550 GWDAKEARKILDIF
+550 GWDAKEARKILDIY
-564 EGCMI
+564 ESSML
-569 VDAMSGVQKFD
+569 VDAMSGVQRFE
-580 RILPYVKS
+580 RIFSYLQTT
-588 IFHEFVESGPIAHEP
+588 FREFIDQGPLAREP
-603 VMGVRVTITDAT
+603 IMGVKVVLTDST
-615 IHSDPAH
+615 VHTDPAH
-622 TGYTEVATMVSSG
+622 TGYNEVATMTSSG
-635 LNMGFLT
+635 LNMSFLT
-642 GVPGLY
+642 AKAGLY
-648 EPILNTDIKT
+648 EPILNADIKT

-664 AVIKVL
+664 GIIKVL
-670 TAHRGQIVTIEGEE
+670 TGHRGQILTIESEE
-684 EAVAIK
+684 DTVTIK

-707 ASAGRSF
+707 ATAGRSF
-714 FGYQFRGFESV
+714 FGYEFRGFEPL
-725 PGSIQEELILEIR
+725 PGNMQEEKILEIR
-738 KRKGMPEEMPSMS
+738 KRKGMPEEMPSLS

-757 YKRT
+757 YRRT

>member
-1 MTPTEFSR
+1 M
-9 NNNVK
+9 
-14 VGDRLLG
+14 
-21 VRNVVKIKDPEAI
+21 VKIKDPDAI

-199 KVNELIKKVAPG
+199 KVNELIKKVAPENFG
-211 EFSKEWQVGFEHGTV
+211 KEWQVGFEHGTV

-231 KTGWAFTQETL
+231 KTGWAFTMETL

-343 TIRSGDEIRL
+343 TLRSGDEIRL

-398 VEANSEIVGFE
+398 VEADSDIVGFE

-425 IDPQDVARLGDV
+425 IDPQDVAKLGDV

-473 KRINEQV
+473 KRIHEQV

-491 REKMTQRGDEFHTK
+491 REKMTQKGDEFHTK

-523 TIELIRKKKVTAE
+523 TVELIRKKKVTAE
-536 MPGRER
+536 MPGRDR

-550 GWDAKEARKILDIF
+550 GWDAKEARKILDIYD
-564 EGCMI
+564 GCMM
-569 VDAMSGVQKFD
+569 VDAMSGVQKFE

-588 IFHEFVESGPIAHEP
+588 VFHEFVESGPIAHEP

-615 IHSDPAH
+615 IHTDPAH

-635 LNMGFLT
+635 LNLGFLT

-664 AVIKVL
+664 AIIKVL

-751 SWSRYV
+751 SWSRYM
-757 YKRT
+757 YRRT

>member
-1 MTPTEFSR
+1 M
-9 NNNVK
+9 
-14 VGDRLLG
+14 
-21 VRNVVKIKDPEAI
+21 VKIKDPDAI
-34 KRLIMSNDY
+34 KRLIMSDDY

-58 KTTTTDY
+58 KTTTADY
-65 LMRRAGLMSDAAA
+65 LMRRAGLMSDASA
-78 GQALMTDSDEEEQER
+78 GQALMTDSDDEEQER

-100 VVLLNFEVDGEEYL
+100 VVMLNFEVDGEEYL

-162 GSEACRPVLFINK
+162 GAEACKPVLFINK

-199 KVNELIKKVAPG
+199 KVNALIKKVAPP
-211 EFSKEWQVGFEHGTV
+211 GFAKDWSVSFENGSV

-231 KTGWAFTQETL
+231 KTGWAFSMKTL
-242 KKRDIKPIVVF
+242 KKKGIKPMIVF
-253 EKYNEGDEMWLREN
+253 EKYNEGDERWLREN
-267 LPLDEAL
+267 LPLDDAL
-274 LEMIAYHL
+274 LEMIVHHL

-296 WKGDLDSPEGKA
+296 WKGDIESDEGKA
-308 LLDCDPNGP
+308 LLECDRNGP

-343 TIRSGDEIRL
+343 TLRTGQEIRL
-353 VNMRQNARVKRLG
+353 VNMRQNARVRRLG

-378 IPAGNLMSI
+378 IPAGNLFSI
-387 FGFICPSGESF
+387 FGFMCPSGESF
-398 VEANSEIVGFE
+398 VDGDSELQGFE

-416 PVVSRSIKP
+416 PVVSRSITP
-425 IDPQDVARLGDV
+425 VDHQDIAKLGDV
-437 VKKWIMADPTAR
+437 VKMWIMADPTAR

-473 KRINEQV
+473 KRIHEQV

-491 REKMTQRGDEFHTK
+491 REKMTERGDEFHTK

-511 RIRMY
+511 RVRMFI
-516 LEPLDEK
+516 EPLDQK
-523 TIELIRKKKVTAE
+523 TVDLIKKNRVTAE
-536 MPGRER
+536 QNSRDR
-542 AQILRDEA
+542 AAILRDDA
-550 GWDAKEARKILDIF
+550 GWDAKAARKIMDVY
-564 EGCMI
+564 EGSMM
-569 VDAMSGVQKFD
+569 VDGMSGVQRFD
-580 RILPYVKS
+580 RILPYVKTM
-588 IFHEFVESGPIAHEP
+588 FREFIDEGPIAHEP
-603 VMGVRVTITDAT
+603 ILGVKVTMTDAT
-615 IHSDPAH
+615 IHNDPAH
-622 TGYTEVATMVSSG
+622 TGYNEVATMMSSG

-642 GVPGLY
+642 GKPGLY
-648 EPILNTDIKT
+648 EPVLNTDIKT

-664 AVIKVL
+664 GVIKVL
-670 TAHRGQIVTIEGEE
+670 TGHRGQIVTIDAEE
-684 EAVAIK
+684 ETVTVR

-707 ASAGRSF
+707 ATQGRCF

-725 PGSIQEELILEIR
+725 PGILQEEVILEIR
-738 KRKGMPEEMPSMS
+738 KRKKMPEEMPSLS
-751 SWSRYV
+751 SWSRWV

>member
-1 MTPTEFSR
+1 M
-9 NNNVK
+9 
-14 VGDRLLG
+14 
-21 VRNVVKIKDPEAI
+21 VKIKEPDAI
-34 KRLIMSNDY
+34 KRLILSDDY

-162 GSEACRPVLFINK
+162 GGEACKPVLFVNK

-185 PPAKVYERIDIIVA
+185 PPAKVYERIDIIIA
-199 KVNELIKKVAPG
+199 KVNELIKKVAPEG
-211 EFSKEWQVGFEHGTV
+211 YGKDWKVNFQDGSV

-231 KTGWAFTQETL
+231 KTGWAFTMKTL
-242 KKRDIKPIVVF
+242 EKKDIKPTVVF

-267 LPLDEAL
+267 LPLDDAL
-274 LEMIAYHL
+274 LEMIVKHL
-282 PDPKTAQKYKIPRI
+282 PNPKDAQQYKIPRI
-296 WKGDLDSPEGKA
+296 WKGDLDSPEGQA
-308 LLDCDPNGP
+308 LLNVDPKGP
-317 LLGMITKIFVDPK
+317 LVGMITKIFVDPK
-330 SKRPTLIGRVFSG
+330 SKRPTLIGRIFSG
-343 TIRSGDEIRL
+343 TIKSGQEIQL
-353 VNMRQNARVKRLG
+353 VNMRQNAKVKRLG

-371 DILPMDE
+371 DILDMDE
-378 IPAGNLMSI
+378 VPAGNLFSV
-387 FGFICPSGESF
+387 FGFMCPSGESF
-398 VEANSEIVGFE
+398 VAPGSDTKGFE

-425 IDPQDVARLGDV
+425 VDPQDIAKLGEV
-437 VKKWIMADPTAR
+437 VSKWIMADPTAR
-449 FVHDKESGEY
+449 FFHDKESGEY

-480 PIRVSEPIIVY
+480 KIKVSEPIIVY
-491 REKMTQRGDEFHTK
+491 REKMTERGDEFHTK

-511 RIRMY
+511 RIRMF

-523 TIELIRKKKVTAE
+523 TVELIRKKKITAE
-536 MPGRER
+536 MPARER

-550 GWDAKEARKILDIF
+550 GWDAKEARKILDIY
-564 EGCMI
+564 ESSML
-569 VDAMSGVQKFD
+569 VDAMSGVQRFD
-580 RILPYVKS
+580 RIFSYLQS
-588 IFHEFVESGPIAHEP
+588 TFREFIEGGPIAREP
-603 VMGVRVTITDAT
+603 VMGVKVVLTDAT
-615 IHSDPAH
+615 VHNDPAH
-622 TGYTEVATMVSSG
+622 TGYNEVATMVSAG

-642 GVPGLY
+642 GTPGLY
-648 EPILNTDIKT
+648 EPVLNADIKT
-658 PTDTQG
+658 PPDTQG

-670 TAHRGQIVTIEGEE
+670 TGHRGQIVTIEGEE
-684 EAVAIK
+684 DVVAVK

-707 ASAGRSF
+707 ATAGRSF
-714 FGYQFRGFESV
+714 FGYEFRGFESL
-725 PGSIQEELILEIR
+725 PTNLQEEIILEIR
-738 KRKGMPEEMPSMS
+738 ARKGMPEELPSLS
-751 SWSRYV
+751 SWNRWI

>member
-1 MTPTEFSR
+1 M
-9 NNNVK
+9 
-14 VGDRLLG
+14 
-21 VRNVVKIKDPEAI
+21 VKIKEPDAI
-34 KRLIMSNDY
+34 KRLILSEDY
-43 EHKRIISISAHIDHG
+43 KHKRIISISAHIDHG
-58 KTTTTDY
+58 KTTTSDY

-78 GQALMTDSDEEEQER
+78 GQALMTDSDDEEQER

-100 VVLLNFEVDGEEYL
+100 VVLLNFTVDGEEYL

-140 VILVDALEGVM
+140 VILVDALEGMM

-162 GSEACRPVLFINK
+162 GSEACKPVLFINK

-185 PPAKVYERIDIIVA
+185 PPAKVYERIDIIIS
-199 KVNELIKKVAPG
+199 KVNTLIQKVAPE
-211 EFSKEWQVGFEHGTV
+211 EFKKSWQVSFQDGSV

-231 KTGWAFTQETL
+231 KTGWAFSMKTL

-253 EKYNEGDEMWLREN
+253 EKYDEGDEMWLREN

-274 LEMIAYHL
+274 LEMIVNHL

-296 WKGDLDSPEGKA
+296 WKGDLESPEGKA
-308 LLDCDPNGP
+308 LLECDPNGP
-317 LLGMITKIFVDPK
+317 LLGMITKIFIEPK
-330 SKRPTLIGRVFSG
+330 SKRPTLIGRIFSG
-343 TIRSGDEIRL
+343 TIKHGQEIRL
-353 VNMRQNARVKRLG
+353 VNMKQNAKVKRLG

-371 DILPMDE
+371 DILDMDQV
-378 IPAGNLMSI
+378 PAGNLFSV
-387 FGFICPSGESF
+387 FGFMCPSGETF
-398 VEANSEIVGFE
+398 VEPGSDMQGFE
-409 AIEYVSE
+409 SIEYVCE

-425 IDPQDVARLGDV
+425 IDPQDVAKLGEV
-437 VKKWIMADPTAR
+437 VSKWIMADPTAK

-480 PIRVSEPIIVY
+480 KIDVSEPIIVY
-491 REKMTQRGDEFHTK
+491 REKMTERGDEFHTK

-511 RIRMY
+511 RIRMI

-523 TIELIRKKKVTAE
+523 TVELIKKKKVTMDQHPRDRGA
-536 MPGRER
+536 
-542 AQILRDEA
+542 ILRDEA
-550 GWDAKEARKILDIF
+550 GWDAKVARKILDIY
-564 EGCMI
+564 ESCML
-569 VDAMSGVQKFD
+569 VDAMSGVQRFD
-580 RILPYVKS
+580 RIFSYLQSV
-588 IFHEFVESGPIAHEP
+588 FREFVDSGPIAHEP
-603 VMGVRVTITDAT
+603 VMGVKVTLTDAT
-615 IHSDPAH
+615 IHNDPAH
-622 TGYTEVATMVSSG
+622 TGYNEVTTMVSAG

-642 GVPGLY
+642 GKPGLY
-648 EPILNTDIKT
+648 EPVLNVDIKT

-664 AVIKVL
+664 QVIKVL
-670 TAHRGQIVTIEGEE
+670 TGHRGQILTIEGEE
-684 EAVAIK
+684 DNVTVK
-690 GTLPTAET
+690 GSLPTAET

-707 ASAGRSF
+707 ATAGRSF
-714 FGYQFRGFESV
+714 FGYQFRGFEGV
-725 PGSIQEELILEIR
+725 PTSLHEELILEIR
-738 KRKGMPEEMPSMS
+738 KRKGMAEEMPSLS
-751 SWSRYV
+751 SWNRWV

>member
-1 MTPTEFSR
+1 M
-9 NNNVK
+9 
-14 VGDRLLG
+14 
-21 VRNVVKIKDPEAI
+21 VKIKEPDAI
-34 KRLIMSNDY
+34 KRLILSDDY

-100 VVLLNFEVDGEEYL
+100 VVLLNFEIEGEEYL

-162 GSEACRPVLFINK
+162 GGEACKPVLFINK

-185 PPAKVYERIDIIVA
+185 PPAKVYERIDIIIA
-199 KVNELIKKVAPG
+199 KVNELIKKVAPEG
-211 EFSKEWQVGFEHGTV
+211 YGKDWRVNFQDGSV

-231 KTGWAFTQETL
+231 KTGWAFTMKTL
-242 KKRDIKPIVVF
+242 EKKDIKPIVVF

-267 LPLDEAL
+267 LPLDDAL
-274 LEMIAYHL
+274 LEMIVKHL
-282 PDPKTAQKYKIPRI
+282 PDPKTAQQYKIPRI

-308 LLDCDPNGP
+308 LMAVDPNGP

-330 SKRPTLIGRVFSG
+330 SKRPTLIGRIFSG
-343 TIRSGDEIRL
+343 TIKSGQEISL
-353 VNMRQNARVKRLG
+353 VNMRQNAKVKRLG

-371 DILPMDE
+371 DILDMDQV
-378 IPAGNLMSI
+378 PAGNLFSV
-387 FGFICPSGESF
+387 FGFMCPSGESF
-398 VEANSEIVGFE
+398 VAPGSEMKGFE

-425 IDPQDVARLGDV
+425 IDPQEIAKLGEV
-437 VKKWIMADPTAR
+437 VSKWIMADPTAR
-449 FVHDKESGEY
+449 FFHDKESGEY

-480 PIRVSEPIIVY
+480 KIKVSEPIIVY
-491 REKMTQRGDEFHTK
+491 REKMTERGDEFHTK

-511 RIRMY
+511 RIRMF

-523 TIELIRKKKVTAE
+523 TVELIRKKRITAE
-536 MPGRER
+536 MPARER

-550 GWDAKEARKILDIF
+550 GWDAKEARKILDIY
-564 EGCMI
+564 ESSML
-569 VDAMSGVQKFD
+569 VDAMSGVQRFD
-580 RILPYVKS
+580 RIFSYLQS
-588 IFHEFVESGPIAHEP
+588 TFREFIEGGPIAKEP
-603 VMGVRVTITDAT
+603 VMGVKVVLTDAT
-615 IHSDPAH
+615 VHNDPAH
-622 TGYTEVATMVSSG
+622 TGYNEVATMVSAG
-635 LNMGFLT
+635 LNMSFLT
-642 GVPGLY
+642 GTPGLY
-648 EPILNTDIKT
+648 EPVLNTDIKT
-658 PTDTQG
+658 PPDTQG

-670 TAHRGQIVTIEGEE
+670 TGHRGQIVTIEGEE
-684 EAVAIK
+684 DVVAVK

-707 ASAGRSF
+707 ATAGRSF
-714 FGYQFRGFESV
+714 FGYEFRGFESL
-725 PGSIQEELILEIR
+725 PSNLQEEIILEIR
-738 KRKGMPEEMPSMS
+738 ARKSMPEEMPSLS
-751 SWSRYV
+751 SWNRWV

>member
-1 MTPTEFSR
+1 M
-9 NNNVK
+9 
-14 VGDRLLG
+14 
-21 VRNVVKIKDPEAI
+21 VKIKEPDAI
-34 KRLIMSNDY
+34 KRLILSDDY

-78 GQALMTDSDEEEQER
+78 GQALMTDSDDEEQER

-100 VVLLNFEVDGEEYL
+100 VVLLNFKVDNEEYL

-140 VILVDALEGVM
+140 VILVDALEGMM

-162 GSEACRPVLFINK
+162 GAEACKPVLFINK

-185 PPAKVYERIDIIVA
+185 PPAKVYERIDIIIS
-199 KVNELIKKVAPG
+199 KVNTLIKKVAPPEMAKQWMVSFQEG
-211 EFSKEWQVGFEHGTV
+211 SV

-231 KTGWAFTQETL
+231 KTGWAFTMKTL
-242 KKRDIKPIVVF
+242 EKRDIKPIVVF
-253 EKYNEGDEMWLREN
+253 EKYDEGDEMWLREN

-274 LEMIAYHL
+274 LEMIVKHL

-296 WKGDLDSPEGKA
+296 WKGDPESPEGKA
-308 LLDCDPNGP
+308 LLACDPNGP
-317 LLGMITKIFVDPK
+317 LLGMITKIFIDPK

-343 TIRSGDEIRL
+343 TIENGQEIRL
-353 VNMRQNARVKRLG
+353 VNMKQNAKVKRLG

-371 DILPMDE
+371 DILDMDKV
-378 IPAGNLMSI
+378 PAGNLFSV
-387 FGFICPSGESF
+387 FGFMCPSGESF
-398 VEANSEIVGFE
+398 VDSGSEMAGFE
-409 AIEYVSE
+409 SIEYVSE

-425 IDPQDVARLGDV
+425 VDPQDIAKLGEV
-437 VKKWIMADPTAR
+437 VSKWIMADPTAR

-480 PIRVSEPIIVY
+480 KIHVSEPIIVY
-491 REKMTQRGDEFHTK
+491 REKMTERGDEFHTK

-511 RIRMY
+511 RIRMV
-516 LEPLDEK
+516 LEPLDAK
-523 TIELIRKKKVTAE
+523 TVELIKKKKIT
-536 MPGRER
+536 MDQQPRER
-542 AQILRDEA
+542 AAILRDEA
-550 GWDAKEARKILDIF
+550 GWDAKEARKILDIY
-564 EGCMI
+564 ESCML
-569 VDAMSGVQKFD
+569 VDAMSGVQRFD
-580 RILPYVKS
+580 RIFSYLQTT
-588 IFHEFVESGPIAHEP
+588 FREFVDAGPIAHEP
-603 VMGVRVTITDAT
+603 VMGVRVTLTDAT
-615 IHSDPAH
+615 VHNDPAH
-622 TGYTEVATMVSSG
+622 TGYNEVATMVSAG

-642 GVPGLY
+642 GRPGLY
-648 EPILNTDIKT
+648 EPVLNADIKT

-664 AVIKVL
+664 QVIKVL
-670 TAHRGQIVTIEGEE
+670 TGHRGQIITIEGEE
-684 EAVAIK
+684 ESVTVK

-707 ASAGRSF
+707 ATAGRSF
-714 FGYQFRGFESV
+714 FGYQFRGFEGLPS
-725 PGSIQEELILEIR
+725 SLQEEIVLEIR
-738 KRKGMPEEMPSMS
+738 KRKGMPEEMPNLG
-751 SWSRYV
+751 SWNRWV